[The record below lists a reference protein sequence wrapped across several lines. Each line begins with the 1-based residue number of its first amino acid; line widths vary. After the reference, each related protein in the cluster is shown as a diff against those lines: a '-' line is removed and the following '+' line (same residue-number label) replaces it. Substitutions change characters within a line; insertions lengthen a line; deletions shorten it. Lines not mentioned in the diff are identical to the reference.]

1 MRTAWP
7 SRRELAIRLAALDA
21 RIAATPD
28 ATHLE
33 FIRACLLEAIGRRDE
48 AKHAYLA
55 IARRVPSH
63 FGAINNLGTLL
74 YGRGL
79 RRAARRAYEI
89 VVARHPRDVVGHAN
103 LAQLLV
109 EMGEL
114 RKAYRA
120 YNAVLAI
127 DPENATAHHGLA
139 SVFERLGD
147 PETAQQH
154 RTIGFRNRPIT
165 FVPYRG
171 DRKPV
176 RLLALGTAEEGN
188 VAMQMFR
195 DDMLF
200 EMHALVA
207 ETFDVTGEL
216 PPHDVVFN
224 TVGDADRCAAALDA
238 AEAILARTNAPV
250 INPPSVVRA
259 TGRVANAARF
269 AHVPGVLT
277 ATTVAF
283 AREQLLATDAAQ
295 MLVVQGFSWP
305 VLLRSPGY
313 HTGQHFV
320 KVDAPDA
327 LAAAVRDLPGE
338 ELLAIQYLDTRSADG
353 LTRKYRVM
361 IVDGALYPV
370 HVAISKNWKVHY
382 FTADM
387 SEDTSHRTEDGAFLR
402 DMTGVVGPRAMAALE
417 AIREVLGLDYGGIDF
432 SIDAA
437 GKVVVFEAN
446 ATMIALL
453 PEGDARWVYRRAP
466 ITRLHRAI
474 REMLVARA
482 MASKSAEASG
492 DAGWTWT

>member
-1 MRTAWP
+1 VRTAWP
-7 SRRELAIRLAALDA
+7 SRRELALRLAALDA

-28 ATHLE
+28 ATHLQ

-48 AKHAYLA
+48 ARLAYLE
-55 IARRVPSH
+55 IAQRVPTH

-120 YNAVLAI
+120 YEAVLAI

-147 PETAQQH
+147 PEAAQKH
-154 RTIGFRNRPIT
+154 RSIGFRNRPVT

-207 ETFDVTGEL
+207 ETFDVTSEL

-224 TVGDADRCAAALDA
+224 TIGDVERCAAALDA
-238 AEAILARTNAPV
+238 ADAILARTNAPV
-250 INPPSVVRA
+250 INPPSVVRD

-269 AHVPGVLT
+269 ALVPGVLT

-283 AREQLLATDAAQ
+283 AREHILAPDAAQ
-295 MLVVQGFSWP
+295 KLAAHGFSWP
-305 VLLRSPGY
+305 LLLRSPGY
-313 HTGQHFV
+313 HTGQHFI
-320 KVDAPDA
+320 KVDGPDD
-327 LAAAVRDLPGE
+327 LTTAVRDLPGE
-338 ELLAIQYLDTRSADG
+338 ELLAIAYLDTRSADG

-361 IVDGALYPV
+361 IVDGVLYPV

-387 SEDTSHRTEDGAFLR
+387 SEDASHRTEDDAFLR
-402 DMTGVVGPRAMAALE
+402 DMAGVLGPRVMAALD
-417 AIREVLGLDYGGIDF
+417 AIREQLGLDYGGIDF
-432 SIDAA
+432 SIDAS
-437 GKVVVFEAN
+437 GNVVIFEAN

-453 PEGDARWVYRRAP
+453 PEGDTRWAYRRAP

-474 REMLVARA
+474 RDMLVARA
-482 MASKSAEASG
+482 TVPHGIAASD